1 MSAAHARDRSRQYGA
16 LGRLS
21 GRCYAETRKSGRS
34 RMIDRRT
41 FLAAS
46 AGAALAPIA
55 TATAETADQFPSRPI
70 RLIVPQA
77 AGSGVDLQARLFA
90 QKLGEM
96 WGRQM
101 RLQV

>member
-55 TATAETADQFPSRPI
+55 ARAETADQFPSRPI
-70 RLIVPQA
+70 RIIVPQA
-77 AGSGVDLQARLFA
+77 AGSGIDLQARLFG

-96 WGRQM
+96 WGRQF
-101 RLQV
+101 